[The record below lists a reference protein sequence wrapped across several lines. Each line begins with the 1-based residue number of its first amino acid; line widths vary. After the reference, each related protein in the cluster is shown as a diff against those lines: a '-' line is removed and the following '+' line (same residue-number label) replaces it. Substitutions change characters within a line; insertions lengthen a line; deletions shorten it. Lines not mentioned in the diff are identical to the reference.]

1 MELINFVKLS
11 MRKADLA
18 QEMFTHHELNGFYPR
33 KSPRMPIY
41 TMALFSSDCYIIE
54 SIPSLYEVINAHI
67 YYIHPQAVF
76 DFQVHL

>member
-1 MELINFVKLS
+1 
-11 MRKADLA
+11 MRREFLA
-18 QEMFTHHELNGFYPR
+18 QEVYTHHELSNGNPR
-33 KSPRMPIY
+33 VSMRMTIN
-41 TMALFSSDCYIIE
+41 TMALFSSDCYMIE